1 MTAAAA
7 AAATT
12 TTTTTTS
19 TIDFSSNTPQ
29 YKKIL
34 VPHDSSQMSDK
45 ALAHA
50 VYISKITGAHIEML
64 HIIDLTRDI
73 LSPSTLLAVIG
84 PDRPVEKAKE
94 DLKNMAEAG
103 VRKILEERVKI
114 CKEEGKIEQVSYKI
128 EIGKPVN
135 EIVRITEENGYD
147 LIVMAS
153 SRISSSVRLLGSTTK
168 GVIDS
173 IRKPVLIIHE

>member
-1 MTAAAA
+1 MRITT
-7 AAATT
+7 AATT
-12 TTTTTTS
+12 TTKTS
-19 TIDFSSNTPQ
+19 TIDFSSNIPQ

-45 ALAHA
+45 ALTHA

-64 HIIDLTRDI
+64 HVIELARDI
-73 LSPSTLLAVIG
+73 LPPSTLLAFIG
-84 PDRPVEKAKE
+84 PDRSLEKAKE
-94 DLKNMAEAG
+94 DLKNMVEAG

-114 CKEEGKIEQVSYKI
+114 CKEEGRIEHVSYKI
-128 EIGKPVN
+128 ETGKPVN
-135 EIVRITEENGYD
+135 EIVRIVEENGYD

-168 GVIDS
+168 GVTDS

>member
-1 MTAAAA
+1 
-7 AAATT
+7 
-12 TTTTTTS
+12 
-19 TIDFSSNTPQ
+19 
-29 YKKIL
+29 
-34 VPHDSSQMSDK
+34 
-45 ALAHA
+45 
-50 VYISKITGAHIEML
+50 
-64 HIIDLTRDI
+64 
-73 LSPSTLLAVIG
+73 
-84 PDRPVEKAKE
+84 VEKAKE

>member
-1 MTAAAA
+1 MTAAA
-7 AAATT
+7 
-12 TTTTTTS
+12 TS

-34 VPHDSSQMSDK
+34 VPHDTSQMSDK
-45 ALAHA
+45 ALTHA

-73 LSPSTLLAVIG
+73 LPPSTLLAVIG